1 MNNNFS
7 LGPGVTME
15 QMEKMEHVRT
25 AGGSAT
31 GNNENKNES
40 PTADAA
46 SDTANVTDA
55 QDNETTSKAKTKVD
69 VLFCFYLGRLI
80 EGIWVK
86 QDKKST
92 FC

>member
-15 QMEKMEHVRT
+15 QMEKIEHIKT
-25 AGGSAT
+25 TGGSVK
-31 GNNENKNES
+31 GNNEKENES
-40 PTADAA
+40 PAA
-46 SDTANVTDA
+46 PDTANVTDA
-55 QDNETTSKAKTKVD
+55 QDNETASKAKTKVD